1 VELRRDD
8 GAASFRGLTGGMAL
22 RTDDFG
28 RRHGMP
34 ARLVRQLKAAALL
47 LVVAAVGGAGLY
59 YYLVVR
65 AKPEREAAA
74 PATAA
79 SALPADEF
87 EITEQQRRGLTI
99 EPVQVVQ
106 FSPTRRAEGKIAVNE
121 NKSTPVFSQYSSARV
136 VKTLADTG
144 DVVEKGAPLVQIE
157 TPDMVQAAN
166 DLTTAV
172 AGVNKAKSQVQLS
185 QTVETRQRELFEAKA
200 AALKDWQQAQADLV
214 GARNDLRS
222 AEIAL
227 AAVRNRMVILGK
239 SPKDVTRLEV
249 SQTIDPTTAI
259 TAPIS
264 GVVVQRK
271 VGPGQF
277 ITSSATDPVYVL
289 GDLSTVWLIA
299 SVKETDVP
307 FVKVGQPVIVH
318 VLAYPDREFAA
329 KIVNVGSTIDPTTR
343 RLQVRAEVENPD
355 NMLKP
360 EMFAEFAITVGVEVR
375 SPAVPATAVVYEGDK
390 ARVWVQTADNRFASR
405 AVDLGLQ
412 DRRMIQVLSGLQAGD
427 KVITRG
433 SLFIDRASRPD

>member
-1 VELRRDD
+1 
-8 GAASFRGLTGGMAL
+8 MAL

-28 RRHGMP
+28 RRRSLP
-34 ARLVRQLKAAALL
+34 TWVVRRLKAAALL
-47 LVVAAVGGAGLY
+47 LAVAAAGGAGLY
-59 YYLVVR
+59 YYFVLER
-65 AKPEREAAA
+65 AKPARQAAV
-74 PATAA
+74 PAAAA
-79 SALPADEF
+79 SAIPADEF
-87 EITEQQRRGLTI
+87 EITEQQRRSLTV
-99 EPVQVVQ
+99 EPVQVVE
-106 FSPTRRAEGKIAVNE
+106 FSPMRRAEGKIAVNE

-136 VKTLADTG
+136 VKALADTG
-144 DVVEKGAPLVQIE
+144 DLVEKGAPLVLIE

-185 QTVETRQRELFEAKA
+185 QTVENRGRELFEAKA
-200 AALKDWQQAQADLV
+200 VALKDWQQSQAELV

-227 AAVRNRMVILGK
+227 AAVRNRMAILGK
-239 SPKDVTRLEV
+239 SAKDIARLEG
-249 SQTIDPTTAI
+249 SQLIDPTTTI

-271 VGPGQF
+271 VGPGQY
-277 ITSSATDPVYVL
+277 ITSSVTDPVYVL

-307 FVKVGQPVIVH
+307 FVKVGQPVVVH
-318 VLAYPDREFAA
+318 VLAYPDRAFAA
-329 KIVNVGSTIDPTTR
+329 KIINVGSTIDPTTR

-360 EMFAEFAITVGVEVR
+360 EMFAEFAITVGIEVR
-375 SPAVPATAVVYEGDK
+375 SPAVPASAVVYEGDK

-405 AVDLGLQ
+405 AVELGLQ
-412 DRRMIQVLSGLQAGD
+412 DQRMVQVLSGLKPGD